1 MSFSQSFRL
10 ALKSLATSKMRA
22 LLTMLGIIIGVA
34 AVIIIISLGDGM
46 NDMINSEF
54 EKMGT
59 NLLQVQIMGRGSS
72 QNITEDEMYALEDE
86 NPDCI
91 AAMSPSVSS
100 MATVKQGSETLST
113 TLTGVGEEYITVKSL
128 ELSQGRFI
136 QYIDTAR
143 MQNVCV
149 IGSYVNE
156 ESFNGAGLGETLSIN
171 GNEYTIVG
179 VLAEQADNTS
189 YGGDNSV
196 YIPYTNATRLNGNAV
211 ISQYLFTATSEDTNA
226 RAKAVIESKL
236 EQFYGGDDYY
246 LVISM
251 SEMMDMMGNIQGTV
265 MTVLVAIAAISLL
278 VGGIGIMNIMLVS
291 VTERTREI
299 GIRKSLGAK
308 RKDIRGQF
316 IIEAGTTSAIG
327 GVLGIGVGIGL
338 AQLAGGLIGGMMA
351 AQMGGNATFSA
362 VPTLGSVAIAFGV
375 SVGIGVL
382 FGYLPANKAARL
394 NPIDALRYD

>member
-10 ALKSLATSKMRA
+10 AVKSLATSKMRA

-59 NLLQVQIMGRGSS
+59 NLLQVQIMGRGTA
-72 QNITEDEMYALEDE
+72 QNIDEEAIYALEDE

-100 MATVKQGSETLST
+100 MATVKQGSDTLST

-143 MQNVCV
+143 MQDVCV

-156 ESFNGAGLGETLSIN
+156 ESFNGAGLGEKLYIN
-171 GNEYTIVG
+171 GNEYTVVG

-189 YGGDNSV
+189 YGGDNAV

-236 EQFYGGDDYY
+236 EQFYGDDDSYM
-246 LVISM
+246 VISM
-251 SEMMDMMGNIQGTV
+251 SEMMNMLGNIQGTV

-308 RKDIRGQF
+308 GKDIRRQF
-316 IIEAGTTSAIG
+316 IIEAGTTSILGGIIG
-327 GVLGIGVGIGL
+327 IVLGVVLATVAGNIVGITAKASL
-338 AQLAGGLIGGMMA
+338 
-351 AQMGGNATFSA
+351 SA
-362 VPTLGSVAIAFGV
+362 IVISAGV
-375 SVGIGVL
+375 SLAVGVI
-382 FGYLPANKAARL
+382 FGYLPANKAAKL
-394 NPIDALRYD
+394 NPIDALRYE

>member
-10 ALKSLATSKMRA
+10 AVKSLATSKMRA

-59 NLLQVQIMGRGSS
+59 NLLQVQIMGRGTA
-72 QNITEDEMYALEDE
+72 QNIGEEEMYALEDE

-100 MATVKQGSETLST
+100 VATVKQGSETLST
-113 TLTGVGEEYITVKSL
+113 TLTGVGEEYIAVKSL

-143 MQNVCV
+143 MQDVCV

-226 RAKAVIESKL
+226 RAKAVIESRL
-236 EQFYGGDDYY
+236 EQFYGDDDYY
-246 LVISM
+246 MVISM

-265 MTVLVAIAAISLL
+265 MTVLVAIAAI
-278 VGGIGIMNIMLVS
+278 
-291 VTERTREI
+291 TERTREI

-308 RKDIRGQF
+308 GKDIRRQF
-316 IIEAGTTSAIG
+316 IIEAGTTS
-327 GVLGIGVGIGL
+327 VLGGIIGIVLGVSLAAVAGNIVGITAKASL
-338 AQLAGGLIGGMMA
+338 SAILIS
-351 AQMGGNATFSA
+351 T
-362 VPTLGSVAIAFGV
+362 GV
-375 SVGIGVL
+375 SLAVGVI
-382 FGYLPANKAARL
+382 FGYLPANKAAKL
-394 NPIDALRYD
+394 NPIDALRYE

>member
-1 MSFSQSFRL
+1 MNFTQSFRL

-59 NLLQVQIMGRGSS
+59 NLIQVQIMGRGSS
-72 QNITEDEMYALEDE
+72 QNITEEEMYALRDE

-100 MATVKQGSETLST
+100 MATVKQGSETLSA
-113 TLTGVGEEYITVKSL
+113 TLTGVGEEYIAVKSL

-156 ESFNGAGLGETLSIN
+156 ETFNGAGLGQTLSIN
-171 GNEYTIVG
+171 GNEYAIVG
-179 VLAEQADNTS
+179 VLTEQADNTS
-189 YGGDNSV
+189 YGSDNTV

-211 ISQYLFTATSEDTNA
+211 ISQYMFTATSEDTNA

-246 LVISM
+246 IVISM

-308 RKDIRGQF
+308 GRDIRRQF
-316 IIEAGTTSAIG
+316 IIEAGTTSVLG
-327 GVLGIGVGIGL
+327 GVIGIVLGVSLATVAGNLVGITAKASL
-338 AQLAGGLIGGMMA
+338 
-351 AQMGGNATFSA
+351 S
-362 VPTLGSVAIAFGV
+362 AIAISAGV
-375 SVGIGVL
+375 SLAVGVL
-382 FGYLPANKAARL
+382 FGYLPANKAAKL
-394 NPIDALRYD
+394 NPIDALRYE

>member
-1 MSFSQSFRL
+1 MNFTQSFRL

-72 QNITEDEMYALEDE
+72 QNITEEEMYALRDE

-100 MATVKQGSETLST
+100 MATVKQGSETLSA
-113 TLTGVGEEYITVKSL
+113 TLTGVGEEYIAVKSL

-156 ESFNGAGLGETLSIN
+156 ETFNGAGLGQTLSIN
-171 GNEYTIVG
+171 GNEYAIVG
-179 VLAEQADNTS
+179 VLTEQADNTS
-189 YGGDNSV
+189 YGSDNTV

-211 ISQYLFTATSEDTNA
+211 ISQYMFTATSEDTNA

-308 RKDIRGQF
+308 GRDIRRQF
-316 IIEAGTTSAIG
+316 IIEAGTTSVLG
-327 GVLGIGVGIGL
+327 GVIGIVLGVSLATVAGNLVGITAKASL
-338 AQLAGGLIGGMMA
+338 
-351 AQMGGNATFSA
+351 S
-362 VPTLGSVAIAFGV
+362 AIAISAGV
-375 SVGIGVL
+375 SLAVGVL
-382 FGYLPANKAARL
+382 FGYLPANKAAKL
-394 NPIDALRYD
+394 NPIDALRYE

>member
-10 ALKSLATSKMRA
+10 AVKSLATSKMRA

-59 NLLQVQIMGRGSS
+59 NLLQVQIMGRGTA
-72 QNITEDEMYALEDE
+72 QNIDEEAIYALEDE

-100 MATVKQGSETLST
+100 MATVKQGSDTLST

-143 MQNVCV
+143 MQDVCV
-149 IGSYVNE
+149 IGSYVSE
-156 ESFNGAGLGETLSIN
+156 ENFNGAGLGEKLYIN
-171 GNEYTIVG
+171 GNEYTVVG

-189 YGGDNSV
+189 YGGDNAV

-226 RAKAVIESKL
+226 RAKAVIESTL
-236 EQFYGGDDYY
+236 EQFCGDDDSYM
-246 LVISM
+246 VISM
-251 SEMMDMMGNIQGTV
+251 SEMMNMLGNIQGTV

-308 RKDIRGQF
+308 GKDIRRQF
-316 IIEAGTTSAIG
+316 IIEAGTTSILGGIIG
-327 GVLGIGVGIGL
+327 IVLGVVLATVAGNIVGITAKASL
-338 AQLAGGLIGGMMA
+338 
-351 AQMGGNATFSA
+351 SA
-362 VPTLGSVAIAFGV
+362 IVISAGV
-375 SVGIGVL
+375 SLAVGVI
-382 FGYLPANKAARL
+382 FGYLPANKAAKL
-394 NPIDALRYD
+394 NPIDALRYE

>member
-1 MSFSQSFRL
+1 MNFTQSFRL

-72 QNITEDEMYALEDE
+72 QNITEEEMYALKDE

-100 MATVKQGSETLST
+100 MATVKQDSETLSA
-113 TLTGVGEEYITVKSL
+113 TLTGVGEEYIAVKSL

-156 ESFNGAGLGETLSIN
+156 ETFNGAGLGQTLRIN
-171 GNEYTIVG
+171 GNEYTVVG

-189 YGGDNSV
+189 YGNDNTV

-211 ISQYLFTATSEDTNA
+211 ISQYMFTATSEDTNA

-246 LVISM
+246 IVISM

-308 RKDIRGQF
+308 GRDIRRQF
-316 IIEAGTTSAIG
+316 IIEAGTTSVLG
-327 GVLGIGVGIGL
+327 GVIGIVLGVSLATVAGNLVGITAKASL
-338 AQLAGGLIGGMMA
+338 
-351 AQMGGNATFSA
+351 S
-362 VPTLGSVAIAFGV
+362 AIAISAGV
-375 SVGIGVL
+375 SLAVGVL
-382 FGYLPANKAARL
+382 FGYLPANKAAKL
-394 NPIDALRYD
+394 NPIDALRYE

>member
-1 MSFSQSFRL
+1 MNFTQSFRL

-72 QNITEDEMYALEDE
+72 QNITEEEMYALKDE

-100 MATVKQGSETLST
+100 MATVKQDSETLSA
-113 TLTGVGEEYITVKSL
+113 TLTGVGEEYIAVKSL

-156 ESFNGAGLGETLSIN
+156 ETFNGAGLGQTLRIN
-171 GNEYTIVG
+171 GNEYTVVG

-189 YGGDNSV
+189 YGNDNTV

-211 ISQYLFTATSEDTNA
+211 ISQYMFTATSEDTNA

-246 LVISM
+246 IVISM

-278 VGGIGIMNIMLVS
+278 VGGIGIMNLMLVS
-291 VTERTREI
+291 VPERTREI

-308 RKDIRGQF
+308 GRDIRRQF
-316 IIEAGTTSAIG
+316 IIEAGTTSVLG
-327 GVLGIGVGIGL
+327 GVIGIVLGVSLATVAGNLVGITAKASL
-338 AQLAGGLIGGMMA
+338 
-351 AQMGGNATFSA
+351 S
-362 VPTLGSVAIAFGV
+362 AIAISAGV
-375 SVGIGVL
+375 SLAVGVL
-382 FGYLPANKAARL
+382 FGYLPANKAAKL
-394 NPIDALRYD
+394 NPIDALRYE

>member
-1 MSFSQSFRL
+1 MNFTQSFRL

-72 QNITEDEMYALEDE
+72 QNITEEEMYALKDE

-100 MATVKQGSETLST
+100 MATVKQGSETLSA
-113 TLTGVGEEYITVKSL
+113 TLTGVGEEYIAVKSL

-156 ESFNGAGLGETLSIN
+156 ETFNGAGLGQTLSIN
-171 GNEYTIVG
+171 GNEYAIVG
-179 VLAEQADNTS
+179 VLTEQADNTS
-189 YGGDNSV
+189 YGSDNTV

-211 ISQYLFTATSEDTNA
+211 ISQYMFTATSEDTNA

-246 LVISM
+246 IVISM

-308 RKDIRGQF
+308 GRDIRRQF
-316 IIEAGTTSAIG
+316 IIEAGTTSVLG
-327 GVLGIGVGIGL
+327 GVIGIVLGVSLATVAGNLVGITAKASL
-338 AQLAGGLIGGMMA
+338 
-351 AQMGGNATFSA
+351 S
-362 VPTLGSVAIAFGV
+362 AIAISAGV
-375 SVGIGVL
+375 SLAVGVL
-382 FGYLPANKAARL
+382 FGYLPANKAAKL
-394 NPIDALRYD
+394 NPIDALRYE

>member
-1 MSFSQSFRL
+1 MNFTQSFRL

-72 QNITEDEMYALEDE
+72 QNITEEEMYALRDE

-100 MATVKQGSETLST
+100 MATVKQGSETLSA
-113 TLTGVGEEYITVKSL
+113 TLTGVGEEYIAVKSL

-156 ESFNGAGLGETLSIN
+156 ETFNGAGLGQTLSIN

-179 VLAEQADNTS
+179 VLTEQADNTS
-189 YGGDNSV
+189 YGNDNTV

-211 ISQYLFTATSEDTNA
+211 ISQYMFTATSEDTNA

-246 LVISM
+246 IVISM

-265 MTVLVAIAAISLL
+265 MTVLGGIAAISLV

-308 RKDIRGQF
+308 GRDIRRQF
-316 IIEAGTTSAIG
+316 IIEAGTTSVLG
-327 GVLGIGVGIGL
+327 GVIGIVLGVSLATVAGNLVGITAKASL
-338 AQLAGGLIGGMMA
+338 
-351 AQMGGNATFSA
+351 S
-362 VPTLGSVAIAFGV
+362 AIAISAGV
-375 SVGIGVL
+375 SLAVGVL
-382 FGYLPANKAARL
+382 FGYLPANKAAKL
-394 NPIDALRYD
+394 NPIDALRYE

>member
-1 MSFSQSFRL
+1 MNFTQSFRL

-72 QNITEDEMYALEDE
+72 QNITEEEMYALEDE

-91 AAMSPSVSS
+91 AAMSPSVSAA
-100 MATVKQGSETLST
+100 ATVKQGADTLST
-113 TLTGVGEEYITVKSL
+113 TLTGVGEAYIAVKSL

-171 GNEYTIVG
+171 GNTYTVVG

-189 YGGDNSV
+189 YGGDNAV

-211 ISQYLFTATSEDTNA
+211 ISQYLFTAVSEDTNA
-226 RAKAVIESKL
+226 RAKAVIESAL
-236 EQFYGGDDYY
+236 EQFYGDDDYY
-246 LVISM
+246 MVISM
-251 SEMMDMMGNIQGTV
+251 SEMMDMMGNIQDTV

-308 RKDIRGQF
+308 GKDIRRQF
-316 IIEAGTTSAIG
+316 IIEAGTTSVLG
-327 GVLGIGVGIGL
+327 GVIGIVLGVSLATVAGNIVGITAKASL
-338 AQLAGGLIGGMMA
+338 
-351 AQMGGNATFSA
+351 SA
-362 VPTLGSVAIAFGV
+362 VLISTGV
-375 SVGIGVL
+375 SLAVGVI
-382 FGYLPANKAARL
+382 FGYLPANKAAKL
-394 NPIDALRYD
+394 NPIDALRYE

>member
-1 MSFSQSFRL
+1 MNFTQSFRL

-59 NLLQVQIMGRGSS
+59 NLIQVQIMGRGSS
-72 QNITEDEMYALEDE
+72 QNITEEEMYAIRDE

-100 MATVKQGSETLST
+100 MATVKQGSETLSA
-113 TLTGVGEEYITVKSL
+113 TLTGVGEEYIAVKSL

-156 ESFNGAGLGETLSIN
+156 ETFNGAGLGQTLSIN
-171 GNEYTIVG
+171 GNEYAIVG
-179 VLAEQADNTS
+179 VLTEQADNTS
-189 YGGDNSV
+189 YGSDNTV

-211 ISQYLFTATSEDTNA
+211 ISQYMFTATSEDTNA

-246 LVISM
+246 IVISM

-308 RKDIRGQF
+308 GRDIRRQF
-316 IIEAGTTSAIG
+316 IIEAGTTSVLG
-327 GVLGIGVGIGL
+327 GVIGIVLGVSLSTVAGNLVGITAKASL
-338 AQLAGGLIGGMMA
+338 
-351 AQMGGNATFSA
+351 S
-362 VPTLGSVAIAFGV
+362 AIAISTGV
-375 SVGIGVL
+375 SLAVGVL
-382 FGYLPANKAARL
+382 FGYLPANKAAKL

>member
-10 ALKSLATSKMRA
+10 AVKSLATSKMRA

-59 NLLQVQIMGRGSS
+59 NLLQVQIMGRGTA
-72 QNITEDEMYALEDE
+72 QNIDEEAIYALEDE

-100 MATVKQGSETLST
+100 MATVKQGSDTLST

-143 MQNVCV
+143 MQDVCV

-156 ESFNGAGLGETLSIN
+156 ESFNGTGLGEKLYIN
-171 GNEYTIVG
+171 GNEYTVVG

-189 YGGDNSV
+189 YGGDNAV

-226 RAKAVIESKL
+226 RTKAVIESTL
-236 EQFYGGDDYY
+236 EQFYGDDDSYM
-246 LVISM
+246 VISM
-251 SEMMDMMGNIQGTV
+251 SEMMNMLGNIQGTV

-308 RKDIRGQF
+308 GKDIRRQF
-316 IIEAGTTSAIG
+316 IIEAGTTSILGGIIG
-327 GVLGIGVGIGL
+327 IVLGVVLATVAGNIVGITAKASL
-338 AQLAGGLIGGMMA
+338 
-351 AQMGGNATFSA
+351 SA
-362 VPTLGSVAIAFGV
+362 IVISAGV
-375 SVGIGVL
+375 SLAVGVI
-382 FGYLPANKAARL
+382 FGYLPANKAAKL
-394 NPIDALRYD
+394 NPIDALRYE

>member
-1 MSFSQSFRL
+1 MNFTQSFRL

-72 QNITEDEMYALEDE
+72 QNITEEEMYALKDE

-100 MATVKQGSETLST
+100 MATVKQDSETLSA
-113 TLTGVGEEYITVKSL
+113 TLTGVGEEYIAVKSL
-128 ELSQGRFI
+128 ELGQGRFI

-156 ESFNGAGLGETLSIN
+156 ETFNGAGLGQTLRIN
-171 GNEYTIVG
+171 GNEYTVVG

-189 YGGDNSV
+189 YGNDNTV
-196 YIPYTNATRLNGNAV
+196 YIPYTNACAING
-211 ISQYLFTATSEDTNA
+211 TSEANFFMFTCPGEDTA
-226 RAKAVIESKL
+226 AVGKEII
-236 EQFYGGDDYY
+236 DDYLY
-246 LVISM
+246 SIYHS
-251 SEMMDMMGNIQGTV
+251 SDYYYIITSAEMIDIMNMMINIL

-291 VTERTREI
+291 VSERTREI

-308 RKDIRGQF
+308 RRDIRWQF
-316 IIEAGTTSAIG
+316 VIEAGTTSAVG
-327 GVLGIGVGIGL
+327 GVLGIVLGALVTGIASPIL
-338 AQLAGGLIGGMMA
+338 TGMMSG
-351 AQMGGNATFSA
+351 MGGTGSFNAAPTAPA
-362 VPTLGSVAIAFGV
+362 VAVAFGV

-382 FGYLPANKAARL
+382 FGYLPANKAAKL
-394 NPIDALRYD
+394 NPIDALRYE

>member
-1 MSFSQSFRL
+1 MNFTQSFRL

-59 NLLQVQIMGRGSS
+59 NLIQVQIMGRGSS
-72 QNITEDEMYALEDE
+72 QNITEEEMYALRDE

-100 MATVKQGSETLST
+100 MATVKQGSETLSA
-113 TLTGVGEEYITVKSL
+113 TLTGVGEEYIAVKSL

-156 ESFNGAGLGETLSIN
+156 ETFNGAGLGQTLSIN
-171 GNEYTIVG
+171 GNEYAIVG
-179 VLAEQADNTS
+179 VLTEQADNTS
-189 YGGDNSV
+189 YGSDNTV

-211 ISQYLFTATSEDTNA
+211 ISQYMFTATSEDTNA

-246 LVISM
+246 IVISM

-308 RKDIRGQF
+308 GRDIRRQF
-316 IIEAGTTSAIG
+316 IIEAGTTSVLG
-327 GVLGIGVGIGL
+327 GVIGIVLGVSLATVAGNLVGITAKASL
-338 AQLAGGLIGGMMA
+338 
-351 AQMGGNATFSA
+351 S
-362 VPTLGSVAIAFGV
+362 AIAISTGV
-375 SVGIGVL
+375 SLAVGVL
-382 FGYLPANKAARL
+382 FGYLPANKAAKL
-394 NPIDALRYD
+394 NPIDALRYE

>member
-1 MSFSQSFRL
+1 MNFTQSFRL

-72 QNITEDEMYALEDE
+72 QNITEEEMYALKDE

-100 MATVKQGSETLST
+100 MATVKQDSETLSA
-113 TLTGVGEEYITVKSL
+113 TLTGVGEEYIAVKSL

-156 ESFNGAGLGETLSIN
+156 ETFNGAGLGQTLRIN

-179 VLAEQADNTS
+179 VLTEQADNTS
-189 YGGDNSV
+189 YGNDNTV

-211 ISQYLFTATSEDTNA
+211 ISQYMFTATSEDTNA

-246 LVISM
+246 IVISM

-308 RKDIRGQF
+308 GRDIRRQF
-316 IIEAGTTSAIG
+316 IIEAGTTSVLG
-327 GVLGIGVGIGL
+327 GVIGIVLGVSLATVAGNLVGITAKASL
-338 AQLAGGLIGGMMA
+338 
-351 AQMGGNATFSA
+351 S
-362 VPTLGSVAIAFGV
+362 AIAISAGV
-375 SVGIGVL
+375 SLAVGVL
-382 FGYLPANKAARL
+382 FGYLPANKAAKL
-394 NPIDALRYD
+394 NPIDALRYE